1 MNELIYF
8 ELDRNERRCIVSKVK
23 HDDYYYHDDF
33 IVDVDV
39 EKFHTIWGMIWAEC
53 PSCSINSVG
62 SIQPIGKDLIDLSSS
77 SLIII
82 LILIIISWV

>member
-39 EKFHTIWGMIWAEC
+39 EKFHTI
-53 PSCSINSVG
+53 
-62 SIQPIGKDLIDLSSS
+62 
-77 SLIII
+77 
-82 LILIIISWV
+82 